1 MICLVLQKNYFNKIP
16 TNRMLVFLIYS
27 DKMKKIIIAL
37 LLSFLFLFSLPLQMN
52 AQSLQPFN
60 LSRINRDKMNQWQK
74 TGTILAGSGA
84 VLVLTGLVI
93 PRGKSVERYPSCI
106 QDCKNVNDD
115 LKSVLVI
122 GGAASLL
129 ASIPLFF
136 VSYKNKEGAVFINP
150 RIQKQ
155 ETTSEKRTFIY
166 SELSFKMN
174 F

>member
-1 MICLVLQKNYFNKIP
+1 MF
-16 TNRMLVFLIYS
+16 FLIYS
-27 DKMKKIIIAL
+27 GTMKNIITAL
-37 LLSFLFLFSLPLQMN
+37 LLSLLFLFSLPLQIH
-52 AQSLQPFN
+52 AQSLRPFK
-60 LSRINRDKMNQWQK
+60 LSLINRDKMNQWQK
-74 TGTILAGSGA
+74 TATILAGSGA
-84 VLVLTGLVI
+84 VLIFTGLVI
-93 PRGKSVERYPSCI
+93 PRGKSVESYPSCI

-136 VSYKNKEGAVFINP
+136 VSSKNKEGAVFINP

-155 ETTSEKRTFIY
+155 ETTPEKRTFIY